1 MIELYRK
8 NKLGSVSSWRVWNE
22 AGTIYIGHATV
33 YGGGEIV
40 HTEIVPGGLAG
51 RTLEEQVA
59 SRINSRVSRQRD
71 KGYVDTFEDANNNS
85 LCNTLGLPPP
95 MLAKKIQDM
104 RGWPGKAVVQ
114 KKLDGFRC
122 IAARDGEVVLYTRG
136 GKILDALVHIK
147 ELIEPH
153 LTDDVTLDGELYLHG
168 TSLQTIASWAK
179 RNQPDT
185 ARLVY
190 HVYDAVSDDHFLQ
203 RYAAAKQVVD
213 GIASP
218 HIQMVENVRVD
229 QESEMWSHFAEY
241 RAAGYEGAMLR
252 TLHTPYE
259 SGARSSSLYKVK
271 ARHDAE
277 FRVVDIIP
285 GSDGLAILVCEM
297 DNGKRFKTVAP
308 GDHSQKRF
316 ILEHKESYIGRDVT
330 VEYANLTADGIPFHC
345 VATRFKE
352 LL

>member
-1 MIELYRK
+1 VIELFRK
-8 NKLGSVSSWRVWNE
+8 NKMGSVSSWRIWNE

-33 YGGGEIV
+33 HGGGEII
-40 HTEIVPGGLAG
+40 HTEIVPAGLAG

-59 SRINSRVSRQRD
+59 SRINSRISRQRD
-71 KGYVDTFEDANNNS
+71 KGYTDSYELAANNPVA
-85 LCNTLGLPPP
+85 NTLGLPPP
-95 MLAKKIQDM
+95 MLAKKIGDM

-114 KKLDGFRC
+114 RKLDGFRC
-122 IAARDGEVVLYTRG
+122 ISARDGEVVLYTRG
-136 GKILDALVHIK
+136 GKVLDALNHIK
-147 ELIEPH
+147 ELLEPH
-153 LTDDVTLDGELYLHG
+153 LTDDVSLDGELYLHG

-190 HVYDAVSDDHFLQ
+190 CVYDSVSDDPFLQ
-203 RYAAAKQVVD
+203 RYAAAKQIVD
-213 GIASP
+213 GINSP
-218 HIQMVENVRVD
+218 NIQMVENVRVD
-229 QESEMWSHFAEY
+229 QESEMWDYFAKY
-241 RAAGYEGAMLR
+241 RDEGYEGAMLR

-277 FRVVDIIP
+277 YRVVDIVP

-297 DNGKRFKTVAP
+297 DGGKRFKTVAP